1 MKTSLS
7 RLPLRGV
14 ALALLAPA
22 LLVWIAYF
30 TLPDSRLRVS
40 FLDVG
45 QGDAI
50 LIQQGSRQILVD
62 GGPDPQRLVLALD
75 RRLPFWDRSLD
86 GVVLTQPQA
95 DHMAGLIDV
104 LRRYK
109 VGWVMESGV
118 PSTTEGYKEWRRLVA
133 EKHIPP
139 FEARAGQK
147 IPLGSLA
154 SIEVLHPQQDF
165 LKDTGEDVNNNSIV
179 LRLEA
184 GEVSFLLTAD
194 IQLEAEQEL
203 LFSSARLRSTVLK
216 VAHHGSV
223 TSTSAAFLAVV
234 QPQVTVISLAADNS
248 FGHPAPQVMDRLT
261 QMLGQNRILLTS
273 ERGDIDLITD
283 GNRLWVKT
291 ER

>member
-1 MKTSLS
+1 MT
-7 RLPLRGV
+7 
-14 ALALLAPA
+14 LALLVPS

-86 GVVLTQPQA
+86 GIVLTQPQA
-95 DHMAGLIDV
+95 DHMAGLIEV

-109 VGWVMESGV
+109 VGWALEPGV
-118 PSTTEGYKEWRRLVA
+118 PSSTEGYKEWRRLVV
-133 EKHIPP
+133 ERQIPP

-147 IPLGSLA
+147 ILLGSQA

-165 LKDTGEDVNNNSIV
+165 LKDTGEDVNNNSVV

-184 GEVSFLLTAD
+184 GEVSLLLTAD
-194 IQLEAEQEL
+194 IQGEAEQEL
-203 LFSSARLRSTVLK
+203 LFRSARLRSTVLK

-234 QPQVTVISLAADNS
+234 QSQVAVISLAVDNP
-248 FGHPAPQVMDRLT
+248 FGHPSPQVIDRLT
-261 QMLGQNRILLTS
+261 QMLGQNRVFITS

-283 GNRLWVKT
+283 GRRLWIKT